1 MSNVSPI
8 ADAEQRREALDPS
21 RSFIVQAPAG
31 SGKTSLLTQRY
42 LTLLARVE
50 SPEEIVAITFT
61 RKAAA
66 EMRNRIL
73 EALHEARDAP
83 PPDAAYERATWD
95 LARAVL
101 ARNEHLG
108 WDVLSHP
115 ARLRIQ
121 TIDSLCNALTRQMP
135 VLSHFGA
142 VPATTTDAADL
153 YCDAARATL
162 ALLEGGEQWSPAV
175 ERLLRHLDNDLAL
188 VEGLLANMLARRDQW
203 LRHVVKES
211 DREQQRASL
220 EAAFSSVI
228 EEALAATAQTLPAE
242 ASGKIIELACFAASN
257 LDDENNSDLAFCRD
271 MDCLPGVT
279 TEDLQTWRGLATLL
293 LTNDG
298 EWRKTANKNIGFPAP
313 SSTKDAGEKAHYQAM
328 KEHFQALLGELTK
341 EDDAFRVQLDALRRL
356 PPEHYTEDQW
366 QVMQALFDLLP
377 VAVAQLQ
384 IVFREQGQV
393 DFSEVAQCALEAL
406 GEPDNPTDLALALD
420 YRMQHILVDEF
431 QDTSFGQYQLLE
443 RLTAG
448 WQHGD
453 GRTLFVVGDP
463 MQSIYRFRE
472 AEVGLFL
479 RARQQGVGS
488 VQLSPLT
495 LSVNFRSQAG
505 IVEWVN
511 RSFAQVFP
519 AMEDISSGA
528 VAYSPSQASHEMGEH
543 PAVKIHPFFINDANA
558 EASKVI
564 DLVQQARQINPNGT
578 VAILVRARSH
588 LAQIA
593 PALQTS
599 GLRYRAIEIERLG
612 HRPVIQDLLALTRAL
627 LHPADRI
634 AWLAMLRAPWCGL
647 TLADLHALA
656 AGDHNAAL
664 WDLMQNPVIID
675 LLSADGKCRLERVRN
690 VLLTALAQRQR
701 RTLRLW
707 VEGAWLALG
716 GPACVQAETDL
727 EDARVFFEL
736 LENMH
741 TEGNHTGFMRIEERV
756 EKLFALPDMEA
767 DESLQL
773 MTIHKAKGLE
783 FDTVIV
789 PALGRRMPSDESRL
803 LMWMERP
810 ALARE
815 EGDLLL
821 APIKGNGQKDDPI
834 YAYLKSMDQQKGV
847 YEAGR
852 LLYVAATRARKNLH
866 LLGHTTLSEKD
877 GAVKK
882 PQSGSL
888 LSQLWEVVEKEFV
901 AGPGIAQSTGDAA
914 RAVTFPPIPGLR
926 RLKSGW
932 RLPDAPASV
941 INPSVMPQPSPSNSA
956 ENIEFLWASDTARHV
971 GTVVHRML
979 RKIARQGTD
988 FWNGELIAEQRPLYR
1003 ALLMQLGI
1011 PARELDEAA
1020 QRVETALTRTL
1031 QDERGRWLLG
1041 HHHHDAQCEY
1051 ALTGIVDGKPV
1062 NVIIDRTFVDQQGV
1076 RWIIDYKTGGHEGTD
1091 TDTFLDNEQTRYH
1104 PQLQRYALLM
1114 SKLDDKHTIRLG
1126 LYFPLLGA
1134 WREWPHHAS

>member
-1 MSNVSPI
+1 MPNVLPI
-8 ADAEQRREALDPS
+8 ADADQRREALDPS

-83 PPDAAYERATWD
+83 PPDAAYERTTWN

-101 ARNEHLG
+101 ACNERLE

-121 TIDSLCNALTRQMP
+121 TIDSLCNSLTRQMP
-135 VLSHFGA
+135 VLSRFGA

-153 YCDAARATL
+153 YRDAARATL
-162 ALLEGGEQWSPAV
+162 ALLETGEQWSPAV

-203 LRHVVKES
+203 LRHVVKDS

-220 EAAFSSVI
+220 EAAFKSVI
-228 EEALAATAQTLPAE
+228 EEALAATARALPAD
-242 ASGKIIELACFAASN
+242 AGGKMVELARFAASN
-257 LDDENNSDLAFCRD
+257 LDDGSTSDLLFCCD
-271 MDCLPGVT
+271 MDTLPGST
-279 TEDLQTWRGLATLL
+279 TEDLKTWCGIATLL

-298 EWRKTANKNIGFPAP
+298 GWRKTATKNIGFPAP

-328 KEHFQALLGELTK
+328 KEHFLALLGDLAK
-341 EDDAFRVQLDALRRL
+341 EDDAFRVHLDALRSL
-356 PPEHYTEDQW
+356 PPEYYTEDQW

-377 VAVAQLQ
+377 VAVAQLKM
-384 IVFREQGQV
+384 VFREQGQV

-448 WQHGD
+448 WQHDD

-488 VQLSPLT
+488 IRLTPLT

-511 RSFAQVFP
+511 QSFAQVFP
-519 AMEDISSGA
+519 VTEDISSGA

-543 PAVKIHPFFINDANA
+543 PAVEVHPFFINDANA
-558 EASKVI
+558 EAFKVV
-564 DLVQQARQINPNGT
+564 DLVQQARRTNPKGT

-593 PALQTS
+593 PALQTA

-634 AWLAMLRAPWCGL
+634 AWLAILRAPWCGL

-656 AGDHNAAL
+656 AGDHHAAL
-664 WDLMQNPVIID
+664 WDLMQNPAIID

-690 VLLTALAQRQR
+690 VLQTAFAQRQR

-707 VEGAWLALG
+707 TEGVWLALG
-716 GPACVQAETDL
+716 GPACVQAGTDL
-727 EDARVFFEL
+727 EDALVFFEL

-741 TEGNHTGFMRIEERV
+741 TEGNPSGFMRIEERV

-834 YAYLKSMDQQKGV
+834 YTYIKSMDQQKGV

-852 LLYVAATRARKNLH
+852 LLYVAATRAREKLH

-877 GAVKK
+877 GAAKK
-882 PQSGSL
+882 PQSSSL
-888 LSQLWEVVEKEFV
+888 LNQLWAVVEKKF
-901 AGPGIAQSTGDAA
+901 AINTGGAQATGDTAPTA
-914 RAVTFPPIPGLR
+914 PIPGLR

-941 INPSVMPQPSPSNSA
+941 AISSIVSRPTPSNSA

-971 GTVVHRML
+971 GTVVHRIL
-979 RKIARQGTD
+979 RKIAQQGAD
-988 FWNGELIAEQRPLYR
+988 FWSGEFIAAQRPRYR
-1003 ALLMQLGI
+1003 TLLAQSGVPL
-1011 PARELDEAA
+1011 RELDEAA
-1020 QRVETALTRTL
+1020 QRVEIALARTL
-1031 QDERGRWLLG
+1031 EDERGRWLLD
-1041 HHHHDAQCEY
+1041 HLHHDAQCEY

-1091 TDTFLDNEQTRYH
+1091 TDAFLDSEQTRYR
-1104 PQLQRYALLM
+1104 PQLQRYAELM
-1114 SKLDDKHTIRLG
+1114 SKLDDKHAIRLG
-1126 LYFPLLGA
+1126 LYFPLLGG
-1134 WREWPHHAS
+1134 WREWSYHAS